1 VVEQLL
7 DELLGGFVLPHS
19 TSTILQDWTKGRRS
33 EVDDIN
39 GHVVRVS
46 QELGRT
52 APANAAVVEVAHAIE
67 HGHLRPEPS
76 NLERLEAE
84 LREGRV
90 CTCEPDAW

>member
-1 VVEQLL
+1 V
-7 DELLGGFVLPHS
+7 
-19 TSTILQDWTKGRRS
+19 
-33 EVDDIN
+33 
-39 GHVVRVS
+39 
-46 QELGRT
+46 
-52 APANAAVVEVAHAIE
+52 NAAVVEIAHAIE